1 MAEIQEGNAAPR
13 GGRPRQKKKST
24 RVDMTAMV
32 DVAFLLLTF
41 FILTTTM
48 ASPHAMEVNKSPLD
62 AEGKPVA
69 ESKVLTMV
77 LEGGDQVHYW
87 EGSSDPQ
94 VKTVA
99 LSAEE
104 IRPVILAHLQRHP
117 NRCTETV
124 TGDCW
129 DPIFVIK
136 ASKRS
141 RFKNLVDMLDEMK
154 ISAVPK
160 YALADFTVEDSV
172 FLVRSLASR
181 Y

>member
-77 LEGGDQVHYW
+77 LGAGDEVFYW
-87 EGSSDPQ
+87 EGSTDPQ
-94 VKTVA
+94 VEAVD

-104 IRPVILAHLQRHP
+104 IRPVIQAHLNRHP
-117 NRCTETV
+117 NRCTAGV
-124 TGDCW
+124 TSDCW

-136 ASKRS
+136 PGNQS
-141 RFKNLVDMLDEMK
+141 RFKNLVDILDEMK
-154 ISAVPK
+154 INAVPK
-160 YALADFTVEDSV
+160 YALADYTPEDSV
-172 FLVRSLASR
+172 FLLRSLAYR